1 MIILRRTFLASCVGC
16 LLLMINLAGAR
27 PAGAPSFAGTWAL
40 NLPKSD
46 FGSLQRP
53 NFTMTRTVTL
63 QGTVEID
70 VSDQITRPELVE
82 MLTDEN
88 GTSVGTRIV
97 QKKKV
102 ELETVA
108 LFTDGR
114 YSSITTPRA
123 GYSAIAIWK
132 GSSLLVAVNGTHSN
146 ESDNG
151 TKSESAFSQQ
161 QEWSLTNNGKTLR
174 IKQTTNFG
182 QNSNTVTYIFDRTS

>member
-1 MIILRRTFLASCVGC
+1 MITLRRTFFASSVGC
-16 LLLMINLAGAR
+16 LLLINLAGAR
-27 PAGAPSFAGTWAL
+27 PAGAPSLAGTWAL

-63 QGTVEID
+63 QDTVEID

-82 MLTDEN
+82 TLTDEN
-88 GTSVGTRIV
+88 GTTVRETRVV

-102 ELETVA
+102 ELETVT

-114 YSSITTPRA
+114 HSSITTPRA

-132 GSSLLVAVNGTHSN
+132 GSSLLVTVNGTHSN

-161 QEWSLTNNGKTLR
+161 QEWTLTNNGNTLQ
-174 IKQTTNFG
+174 IKQTTNSG
-182 QNSNTVTYIFDRTS
+182 QNPNTVTYIFDRTS